1 MVVMRKKNLLQ
12 VERLE
17 SGAQKVII
25 IDIIIISY
33 IHREEIYLGEKRHW
47 LGELKVNEMKP
58 YLTGLSHCCLYFV
71 EEV

>member
-33 IHREEIYLGEKRHW
+33 IHREEIYLGEKDTD
-47 LGELKVNEMKP
+47 LGN
-58 YLTGLSHCCLYFV
+58 
-71 EEV
+71 